1 MTAKYVFPTL
11 TVDGWVDRSISVVD
25 QMLSDFF
32 LSEYSQTYAFT
43 GRVSSFSW
51 ILQQYRDDLPRMQ
64 QEIQNTLVIYFST
77 QFNDVEA
84 TVTQELREGSINTH
98 SLLLYMRFV
107 DNNGETF
114 TLGRIV
120 KYTGLKV
127 TEVLKTLSEG

>member
-1 MTAKYVFPTL
+1 MTSKYVFPTL
-11 TVDGWVDRSISVVD
+11 TVDGWVNRSISVVD

-43 GRVSSFSW
+43 GRVTSFSW
-51 ILQQYRDDLPRMQ
+51 ILQQYRDDLPRML
-64 QEIQNTLVIYFST
+64 QEIQTALVIYFST

-84 TVTQELREGSINTH
+84 SVTQELRENSINTH

-107 DNNGETF
+107 DNSGEEF
-114 TLGRIV
+114 TLGRVV